1 MLILFHGGE
10 GLAPQGS
17 QEAEAEGQE
26 QGLHLQSLCSRVCS
40 GSLGRLKM
48 LLWGLAQMP
57 LYCSAQGPQGIWPG
71 ELTSPFLVIQAGQ
84 FGSGEDKMSSFLDV
98 VREHPQPRG

>member
-17 QEAEAEGQE
+17 QEAEAKGQE

-57 LYCSAQGPQGIWPG
+57 FILLSSGSPG
-71 ELTSPFLVIQAGQ
+71 NLA
-84 FGSGEDKMSSFLDV
+84 K
-98 VREHPQPRG
+98 